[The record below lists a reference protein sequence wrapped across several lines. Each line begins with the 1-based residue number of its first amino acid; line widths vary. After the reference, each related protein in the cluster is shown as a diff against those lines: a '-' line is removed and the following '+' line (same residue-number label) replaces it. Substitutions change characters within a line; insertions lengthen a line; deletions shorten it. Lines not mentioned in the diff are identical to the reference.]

1 MDSNSRYVKVYKSG
15 GVEADELRAE
25 ICNVMEGGEKA
36 FLMRA
41 NRYRIEK

>member
-1 MDSNSRYVKVYKSG
+1 MNSDSKN
-15 GVEADELRAE
+15 VEVFKLGTIEDNKLREE

-41 NRYRIEK
+41 NRYSIF